1 MGTKRVGWARIRS
14 LINENQNEIKVRN
27 TDIVAVTTTKTLVAN
42 DSGATVYMTKNGS
55 GYTVTLPAATVGS
68 SFKFVIAAGGAANHY
83 LTCAGS
89 DGIFGKSKVTTTNAT
104 TDTAVQE
111 ILKAAAKDKVFL
123 HSTGATSGG
132 RVGDVVELT
141 CIEAGYWI
149 LNARLYTSHAT
160 PASIVTMQD

>member
-1 MGTKRVGWARIRS
+1 MGTKRLGHARIRS
-14 LINENQNEIKVRN
+14 LINENLNEIKVRN
-27 TDIVAVTTTKTLVAN
+27 KDILAVTTTKTLAAS

-55 GYTVTLPAATVGS
+55 GYTVTLPAAAVGM
-68 SFKFVIAAGGAANHY
+68 SFKFVVAAGGAANHF

-89 DGIFGKSKVTTTNAT
+89 DGIFGKARVISTHAT
-104 TDTAVQE
+104 HDSAVQE
-111 ILKAAAKDKVFL
+111 ILKGSAKDKVFL

-149 LNARLYTSHAT
+149 LEARLYTSHAT